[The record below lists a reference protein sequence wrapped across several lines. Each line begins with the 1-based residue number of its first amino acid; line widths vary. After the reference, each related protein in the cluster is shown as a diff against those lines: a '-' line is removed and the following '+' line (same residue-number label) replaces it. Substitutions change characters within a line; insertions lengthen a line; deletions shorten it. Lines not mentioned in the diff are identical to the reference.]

1 MSPRGHPDYI
11 TPVTHVTVEGLAGL
25 EELAARLG
33 SIVPW
38 DMEGN
43 VVLMEDF
50 ESELTD
56 WADDSEGVGFSAARS
71 SRHKYSGDWSVKLT
85 VPAAGGSL
93 ASLSKFLH
101 YPGLLK
107 YGAFARWCWNE
118 DCQVIGLRIELY
130 SGTKEY
136 YLEVAYDLPNTTL
149 NVLTTGDVYSVVD
162 SAFTLS
168 PEGYTWYPILV
179 TFDLEDEVYDK
190 LYIGNVEY
198 DLSAIPLFVEAG
210 GANQGGLVRLSAARD
225 TGIAFD
231 SYVDDIILAKNV
243 P

>member
-1 MSPRGHPDYI
+1 MPDLPDYVSEMVVKHTGGYI
-11 TPVTHVTVEGLAGL
+11 GL

-38 DMEGN
+38 DLKGN
-43 VVLMEDF
+43 IVLIEDF

-56 WADDSEGVGFSAARS
+56 WADYSEGEGFSAARS

-93 ASLSKFLH
+93 ARLVKFLH

-107 YGAFARWCWNE
+107 YGAFVRWCWNE
-118 DCQVIGLRIELY
+118 DCQVIRLMIELD

-136 YLEVAYDLPNTTL
+136 YIEVAYDLPNTTL
-149 NVLTTGDVYSVVD
+149 KVLTTGDVYSVID

-179 TFDLEDEVYDK
+179 TFDLEDEVYNK

-198 DLSAIPLFVEAG
+198 DLSAIPLLVKAE
-210 GANQGGLVRLSAARD
+210 GANQGGLVGLIAARD

-231 SYVDDIILAKNV
+231 SYVDDIVLAKNV